1 MKIYDAACDTVN
13 HILGQIRHLQSLGF
27 KDNMHV
33 YKTFAE
39 LDFIERLV
47 NSSYETK
54 DGKSDDLE
62 MLIKLVHHVLNY
74 HIDRGDIHTITH
86 IKPKE
91 NNEGWTSYHCPK

>member
-1 MKIYDAACDTVN
+1 MNIYDAACDMVN
-13 HILGQIRHLQSLGF
+13 RILGQIRHLQSLGF

-33 YKTFAE
+33 YKTFAD

-54 DGKSDDLE
+54 DGKNDDLE

-86 IKPKE
+86 VKPKE
-91 NNEGWTSYHCPK
+91 NNEGWTSCHRPE